1 MKTWDI
7 TVNGINYHIGYTWRK
22 VYIND
27 EVYKFSN
34 LKSVNKGY
42 LFYEHYLPI
51 PGAEVMLTTGFTSME
66 LIVDGKNAK
75 TGREYHLRGELP
87 KWSWIF
93 IAIHLINLMNGLIGG
108 LFCAIGV
115 YMTIYISSSKKLSI
129 YAKIFINLSIL
140 IVCYVSMFYF
150 VFFFVNFIINFING
164 I

>member
-7 TVNGINYHIGYTWRK
+7 TVNGINYHIDYKWRK

-34 LKSVNKGY
+34 LKSSNKAF
-42 LFYEHYLPI
+42 LFYEFYLPI
-51 PGAEVMLTTGFTSME
+51 PNAEVMLITGAASIQ

-93 IAIHLINLMNGLIGG
+93 IAIHLINLTNGFFGYLSCIVG
-108 LFCAIGV
+108 C
-115 YMTIYISSSKKLSI
+115 YMTVYISSNKRLPTS
-129 YAKIFINLSIL
+129 ARIFINLSIL
-140 IVCYVSMFYF
+140 IVCYLLIFSIAVSL
-150 VFFFVNFIINFING
+150 FILSFHF
-164 I
+164 